1 MNDHL
6 LGSIILISV
15 PAVFLIWILWRLR
28 LGGRP
33 LTSSGDPRDFGQQ
46 GFGGQGQ
53 ATPTMS
59 FDDGMSRNRDSQ
71 DFPNLTSAVGTAL
84 RLSLVRDYGWD
95 DHGSD
100 QISGSHD
107 YGSHHSST
115 SADW

>member
-1 MNDHL
+1 
-6 LGSIILISV
+6 
-15 PAVFLIWILWRLR
+15 
-28 LGGRP
+28 
-33 LTSSGDPRDFGQQ
+33 
-46 GFGGQGQ
+46 
-53 ATPTMS
+53 MS
-59 FDDGMSRNRDSQ
+59 FDDCMNRNRDLQ

-107 YGSHHSST
+107 YGSHHSGT